1 MKIKIKSNDNY
12 LIKNNIKITEK
23 NEYMIWDAE
32 RELIKEIEFGDK
44 KAANRLF
51 HFIYNFDLESA
62 SEESERFEDL
72 LNRKNAYHK
81 KIMNI
86 EL

>member
-1 MKIKIKSNDNY
+1 MKIKIKSQDNY
-12 LIKNNIKITEK
+12 LIKDNIKVTEK

-32 RELIKEIEFGDK
+32 RELIQEIEFGDK
-44 KAANRLF
+44 KSANRLF

-62 SEESERFEDL
+62 SEESEKFEDL

-86 EL
+86 KL